1 MPIGQRVLGRFGAR
15 IPVEMGFCRKY
26 HGAMQQAGT
35 FKYGYL
41 AIILAVAWL
50 VESQWLHAIAPLQT
64 RLSDVMVANHAL
76 RSTPDRDIV
85 IVDIDERS
93 LAEMSP
99 RVGRWPWPRSMHAE
113 LIEAIERQQP
123 RAIVFDILFSDPD
136 MMRPQDDA
144 YLFEVVRAT
153 SNTYFPMLVLEDNAQ
168 ATRIPL
174 AQYGGRLGI
183 VPGPS
188 ADPNASVTLLLP
200 LIPMVE
206 TGRIGAHNA
215 VNDPDGVLRG
225 YPVTHEKYGWRIPSL
240 PARVVQGL
248 GHDLP
253 QGAWITLNWHG
264 RALSHARVS
273 YADVYADLQ
282 RRQPQRPANEFAGKI
297 VIIGATANGLHDVR
311 ATPID
316 GFYPGVEIL
325 ATAIDNMKNGD
336 PLRPVPAW
344 IPAAIGLLLLMA
356 MYASFLRYRFV
367 VRIGGVLALV
377 TLLSLGASHAALSW
391 RYLLPLLAPM
401 TFAWVYYAIAALM
414 EYLSER
420 KAREQAI
427 QTFSRFLDP
436 RVVQSLVDRGETTQ
450 SLSGKSSDISV
461 LFSDI
466 RGFTTLSE
474 ASTPEQVVELLNG
487 YFTLQAGAV
496 FGQQGTLDKYIGDA
510 IMAFWGAPEHQP
522 DHALR
527 AVAAALD
534 MSARLEKFRAE
545 AGPLGSEL
553 EIGIGV
559 HSGPAVVGFIGSEN
573 RLDYTA
579 IGDTVNL
586 ASRIEG
592 HTKGICRVLVSEET
606 RNRCEQQAESPY
618 VFIDRGSF
626 QVKGRVQP
634 VRLFEPREET

>member
-1 MPIGQRVLGRFGAR
+1 MEKGCGRTYYSTMLQQGPYKFGA
-15 IPVEMGFCRKY
+15 
-26 HGAMQQAGT
+26 
-35 FKYGYL
+35 L
-41 AIILAVAWL
+41 ALILALAWL
-50 VESQWLHAIAPLQT
+50 AESQWLHLLSPLQT
-64 RLSDVMVANHAL
+64 RLSDVMIADHAL
-76 RSTPDRDIV
+76 KSRPDTDIV

-99 RVGRWPWPRSMHAE
+99 HVGRWPWPRSMHAE

-136 MMRPQDDA
+136 MTRPQDDA
-144 YLFEVVRAT
+144 YFFEAIRAT
-153 SNTYFPMLVLEDNAQ
+153 NNTYFPMLVLEDNEQ
-168 ATRIPL
+168 AARIPL
-174 AQYGGRLGI
+174 AQYGELLGI
-183 VPGPS
+183 VRGPG
-188 ADPNASVTLLLP
+188 AKANASLTLLLP

-206 TGRIGAHNA
+206 TGRLGAHNA
-215 VNDPDGVLRG
+215 INDADGVLRK
-225 YPVTHEKYGWRIPSL
+225 YAVYHEKDGWRIPSL
-240 PARVVQGL
+240 PARVAQGL
-248 GHDLP
+248 GYALP
-253 QGAWITLNWHG
+253 QNPWITLNWHG

-273 YADVYADLQ
+273 YADVYANLQ
-282 RRQPQRPANEFAGKI
+282 HRQTQRPANEFSGKI

-325 ATAIDNMKNGD
+325 ATAIDNLKNGD
-336 PLRPVPAW
+336 PLQAVPNW
-344 IPAAIGLLLLMA
+344 MPTAIGFLLLLA
-356 MYASFLRYRFV
+356 MYASFVRYRYV
-367 VRIGGVLALV
+367 VRIGLMLAAV
-377 TLLSLGASHAALSW
+377 TLLSLVVSHAALSW
-391 RYLLPLLAPM
+391 RYLLPLLAPI
-401 TFAWVYYAIAALM
+401 TFAWLYYAIAALM

-420 KAREQAI
+420 KARERAV
-427 QTFSRFLDP
+427 QTFGRFLDP
-436 RVVQSLVDRGETTQ
+436 RVVKSLVDRGETTQ

-496 FGQQGTLDKYIGDA
+496 FEQEGTLDKYIGDA

-522 DHALR
+522 DHASR

-534 MSARLEKFRAE
+534 MSARLERFRE
-545 AGPLGSEL
+545 QAGQLGSEL

-559 HSGPAVVGFIGSEN
+559 HSGAAVVGFIGSEN
-573 RLDYTA
+573 RQDYTA

-606 RNRCEQQAESPY
+606 KIRCEQHEDSPY

-634 VRLFEPREET
+634 VRLFEPREKP